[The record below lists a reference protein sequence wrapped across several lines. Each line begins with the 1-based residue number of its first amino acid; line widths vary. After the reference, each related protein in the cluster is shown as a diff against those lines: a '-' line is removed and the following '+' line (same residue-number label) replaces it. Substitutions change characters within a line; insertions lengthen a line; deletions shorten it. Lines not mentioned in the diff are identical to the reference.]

1 MRSAAIRNR
10 SPAMPR
16 HRRRPGEVMTMD
28 DSLLYEVAENIATIT
43 INRPERRNAL
53 ARDTILRIGDAVD
66 RAQADPEVRVV
77 VLTGAGSHAFS
88 AGADLKEADERAKAG
103 LPMPHPM
110 TGPNRNVFERVLEV
124 TKPTVAALNGDAIG
138 GGCELA
144 IACDLR
150 IAAAHVRIAMP
161 EAKRG
166 LGANFGSVMLP
177 RLIPRALA
185 LELLYTGRTI
195 SADEALGMGLINR
208 VLPSDGFAEAAR
220 AYVAEIAGNA
230 PLTLQR
236 YKHMALKGWELP
248 IAAAMRLDAGPNPY
262 ASEDRI
268 EGVRAFVEKRKP
280 VWQGR

>member
-1 MRSAAIRNR
+1 
-10 SPAMPR
+10 
-16 HRRRPGEVMTMD
+16 MTMD
-28 DSLLYEVAENIATIT
+28 ESLLYAVADNIATIT
-43 INRPERRNAL
+43 INRPGRRNAL
-53 ARDTILRIGDAVD
+53 AQETILQLGEAVD

-77 VLTGAGSHAFS
+77 LITGAGPQAFS

-103 LPMPHPM
+103 LPMRHPM
-110 TGPNRNVFERVLEV
+110 SGAHRNIFERVLEV

-144 IACDLR
+144 LACDLR
-150 IAAAHVRIAMP
+150 LAAAHARIAMP
-161 EAKRG
+161 EARRG
-166 LGANFGSVMLP
+166 LGANFGSVVLP

-195 SADEALGMGLINR
+195 TADEALGMGLVNR

-220 AYVAEIAGNA
+220 DFAAEIAGNA

-248 IAAAMRLDAGPNPY
+248 LAAALRLDAGPNPY
-262 ASEDRI
+262 DSEDRI
-268 EGVRAFVEKRKP
+268 EGIRAFVEKRKP
-280 VWQGR
+280 VWRGR

>member
-1 MRSAAIRNR
+1 
-10 SPAMPR
+10 
-16 HRRRPGEVMTMD
+16 MTMD
-28 DSLLYEVAENIATIT
+28 DSLLYEVTENIATIT

-150 IAAAHVRIAMP
+150 IAAAHARIAMP

-208 VLPSDGFAEAAR
+208 VLPSDGFAVAAR

-248 IAAAMRLDAGPNPY
+248 IATALRLDAGPNPY

>member
-1 MRSAAIRNR
+1 
-10 SPAMPR
+10 
-16 HRRRPGEVMTMD
+16 MTMD

>member
-1 MRSAAIRNR
+1 
-10 SPAMPR
+10 
-16 HRRRPGEVMTMD
+16 MTMD
-28 DSLLYEVAENIATIT
+28 DSLLYEVTENIATIT

-66 RAQADPEVRVV
+66 RAQADAEVRVV
-77 VLTGAGSHAFS
+77 VLTGAGTQAFS

-110 TGPNRNVFERVLEV
+110 TGPHRNVFERVLEV

-150 IAAAHVRIAMP
+150 IAAAHARIAMP

-208 VLPSDGFAEAAR
+208 VLPSDGFAVAAR

-248 IAAAMRLDAGPNPY
+248 IATALRLDAGPNPY

-268 EGVRAFVEKRKP
+268 EGVRALVEKRKP

>member
-1 MRSAAIRNR
+1 
-10 SPAMPR
+10 
-16 HRRRPGEVMTMD
+16 MTMD

-208 VLPSDGFAEAAR
+208 VLPSDGFAVAAR

>member
-1 MRSAAIRNR
+1 
-10 SPAMPR
+10 
-16 HRRRPGEVMTMD
+16 MTMD

-53 ARDTILRIGDAVD
+53 ARETILRIGDAVD

-208 VLPSDGFAEAAR
+208 VLPSDGFAVAAR